1 MKNVFLAIGTLALI
15 LTLATCS
22 AGVLLPAVNDETPA
36 ETPLTLLEAAPVSAA
51 ATAAPV
57 TEILATLSEV
67 HAEVATTPE
76 NEAATATIVLNG
88 DAITADGAGVAVEGS
103 VATITAAGIYAIS
116 GVLTDGQ
123 IVVDSADA
131 GAVQLLLNGV
141 DLRSSSSAP
150 INIRNA
156 EEIVIVLAANTM
168 NAVTDGATYLFTD
181 AEQDE
186 PNAAIF
192 SKSNLTI
199 TGDGALTVQGNYND
213 GIASKDGL
221 IIAGGVIT
229 VNAIDDGIRGKDYL
243 VVKAGELTVNAGG
256 DGLKSDNEEDA
267 AKGYI
272 LVESG
277 IIRVTSGGDALTA
290 QSDVLVAGGEF
301 ILVTGGGRA
310 AGVDDTTSAKGI
322 KAVAAVQIDGGAFTI
337 DAADDALH
345 SNGTLVL
352 NGGSLALASG
362 DDGIHADAALTIND
376 GDVRITYSYEGIE
389 SAVITLNGGAV
400 YVTASDDGVNVAGGV
415 DGSGMNQGPRP
426 GGGPGRA
433 PGGQSQ
439 ETFTYTGSEYLYIHG
454 GYLVV
459 DAAGDGL
466 DANGAIEM
474 TGGVVLVNGPTENM
488 NGALDYD
495 ATFNMT
501 GGYLVTAG
509 SAGMAQAPG
518 ANSSQNALLISGTLV
533 HIQDSAGNDILT
545 FAPAKQYQT
554 IAFSSPALVSG
565 ESYTIYSGGSASG
578 ALNDG
583 LYQEAGY
590 TPGAEYTS
598 FTIDSPVTIIGNP
611 GR

>member
-199 TGDGALTVQGNYND
+199 TGDGALTVQGNYNHRRRRH
-213 GIASKDGL
+213 
-221 IIAGGVIT
+221 
-229 VNAIDDGIRGKDYL
+229 NGKC
-243 VVKAGELTVNAGG
+243 N
-256 DGLKSDNEEDA
+256 
-267 AKGYI
+267 
-272 LVESG
+272 
-277 IIRVTSGGDALTA
+277 
-290 QSDVLVAGGEF
+290 
-301 ILVTGGGRA
+301 
-310 AGVDDTTSAKGI
+310 
-322 KAVAAVQIDGGAFTI
+322 
-337 DAADDALH
+337 
-345 SNGTLVL
+345 
-352 NGGSLALASG
+352 
-362 DDGIHADAALTIND
+362 
-376 GDVRITYSYEGIE
+376 
-389 SAVITLNGGAV
+389 
-400 YVTASDDGVNVAGGV
+400 
-415 DGSGMNQGPRP
+415 
-426 GGGPGRA
+426 
-433 PGGQSQ
+433 
-439 ETFTYTGSEYLYIHG
+439 
-454 GYLVV
+454 
-459 DAAGDGL
+459 
-466 DANGAIEM
+466 
-474 TGGVVLVNGPTENM
+474 
-488 NGALDYD
+488 
-495 ATFNMT
+495 
-501 GGYLVTAG
+501 
-509 SAGMAQAPG
+509 
-518 ANSSQNALLISGTLV
+518 
-533 HIQDSAGNDILT
+533 
-545 FAPAKQYQT
+545 
-554 IAFSSPALVSG
+554 
-565 ESYTIYSGGSASG
+565 
-578 ALNDG
+578 
-583 LYQEAGY
+583 
-590 TPGAEYTS
+590 
-598 FTIDSPVTIIGNP
+598 
-611 GR
+611 